1 MSLPKKV
8 IKRLI
13 LIFIEKNGNLKLQ
26 ETQNVI
32 LEKMKSYLFVQQIIL
47 KTNCDIKTF
56 KVYCEHSIATHRQ
69 AMLLSVN

>member
-32 LEKMKSYLFVQQIIL
+32 LEKMKS
-47 KTNCDIKTF
+47 
-56 KVYCEHSIATHRQ
+56 
-69 AMLLSVN
+69 